1 VGRLVNVPEARR
13 NIDLAYGRAKALR
26 DKAASIPL
34 GGDIVVSDTTYVMKR
49 LIDAKYA
56 LTEPVPPPVR
66 PVRKKGAIV
75 INAGNA
81 SPELL
86 RQAGITHVCVDLNEA
101 NRADFITPRWNGFVC
116 GWFVVSRG
124 NDGDTIAKNLAAT
137 TPLAAFVMVDTESHK
152 TDMGGALAWTE
163 TLYAALRSKFGAT
176 FPLYNITFGVHS
188 SPAVVNH
195 EAFRKHNV
203 TPIWETYD
211 GAGQTLGVSRT
222 VAKANS
228 EGWTP
233 AHVAFGD
240 KSLAVECA
248 EAKALSG
255 LGDVWAWAPEQ
266 AGADIL
272 ELAKVPT
279 V

>member
-1 VGRLVNVPEARR
+1 VSSAEARR

-26 DKAASIPL
+26 DAFPDASPWRL
-34 GGDIVVSDTTYVMKR
+34 DATYVMKR
-49 LIDAKYA
+49 LVDAKKA
-56 LTEPVPPPVR
+56 LTDPAPPPPPPVR

-86 RQAGITHVCVDLNEA
+86 RQAGITHVAVEYNVA
-101 NRADFITPRWNGFVC
+101 NLDDFLTGRWDGFTKGV
-116 GWFVVSRG
+116 FVVSRG
-124 NDGDTIAKNLAAT
+124 NDGDSIANIPFGAYFAII
-137 TPLAAFVMVDTESHK
+137 DTESHK
-152 TDMGGALAWTE
+152 TDMGGSLAWTE
-163 TLYAALRSKFGAT
+163 TLYAALRSKLGAAY
-176 FPLYNITFGVHS
+176 PLYNITFGVHS

-195 EAFRKHNV
+195 DAWRKHNIS
-203 TPIWETYD
+203 PIFETYD
-211 GAGQTLGVSRT
+211 GAGQTLGVART
-222 VAKANS
+222 VSKANS

-233 AHVAFGD
+233 AHVALGD
-240 KSLAVECA
+240 KSLAAECA

-266 AGADIL
+266 AGVDIL

-279 V
+279 A